1 MYKRV
6 KGTENEAIFVK
17 RKYKLEN
24 VENVSFE
31 IMAGDFNRTINRLI
45 FVIIVIYKKY
55 SITYDIV

>member
-6 KGTENEAIFVK
+6 KGTENEVIFVK
-17 RKYKLEN
+17 RKYKL
-24 VENVSFE
+24 ENVSFE

-55 SITYDIV
+55 SIAYDIL

>member
-6 KGTENEAIFVK
+6 KGTENETIFVK
-17 RKYKLEN
+17 RKYELED
-24 VENVSFE
+24 VSFE

-45 FVIIVIYKKY
+45 FVIIIYKKY

>member
-6 KGTENEAIFVK
+6 KGTENETIFVK
-17 RKYKLEN
+17 RKYEL
-24 VENVSFE
+24 ENVSFE

-45 FVIIVIYKKY
+45 FVIIIYKKY